1 MQLYKL
7 SSKRSDRVSCF
18 EVLIK
23 TKVMNILGVIQ
34 KIMLNNEHFWGYMP
48 QMAISCIL
56 GVEKLNIVKLRP
68 PEFMHGL
75 CKVQDS

>member
-1 MQLYKL
+1 
-7 SSKRSDRVSCF
+7 
-18 EVLIK
+18 
-23 TKVMNILGVIQ
+23 MNILGVIQ
-34 KIMLNNEHFWGYMP
+34 KSMLNNEHFWGYMP